1 MRSKAYE
8 KRRNWESYKKNYK
21 RRVILSFKNMAL
33 GYKWW
38 KVKYMN
44 KLRYI
49 PGDLVYQKDDEG
61 HWNIRSLSALNL
73 ALINYKDIK
82 PIPLTSE
89 ILEKN
94 GWRKTKIYYKL
105 DLNNHQEVWAYENND
120 YTYDILV
127 GFKKDDILST
137 IKEGLKYVSELQN
150 ILFGLDLNYG
160 MEV

>member
-1 MRSKAYE
+1 MKH
-8 KRRNWESYKKNYK
+8 
-21 RRVILSFKNMAL
+21 
-33 GYKWW
+33 
-38 KVKYMN
+38 

-105 DLNNHQEVWAYENND
+105 DLNNHQEVWACENND

-150 ILFGLDLNYG
+150 ILFSLDLNYG

>member
-1 MRSKAYE
+1 
-8 KRRNWESYKKNYK
+8 
-21 RRVILSFKNMAL
+21 
-33 GYKWW
+33 
-38 KVKYMN
+38 MN

-89 ILEKN
+89 ILKKN

-105 DLNNHQEVWAYENND
+105 DLIIIEKYGLMKIM
-120 YTYDILV
+120 TIL
-127 GFKKDDILST
+127 T
-137 IKEGLKYVSELQN
+137 I
-150 ILFGLDLNYG
+150 F
-160 MEV
+160 

>member
-1 MRSKAYE
+1 
-8 KRRNWESYKKNYK
+8 
-21 RRVILSFKNMAL
+21 
-33 GYKWW
+33 
-38 KVKYMN
+38 MN

-61 HWNIRSLSALNL
+61 IRSLSALNL

-105 DLNNHQEVWAYENND
+105 DLNNHQEVWALEKYD

-150 ILFGLDLNYG
+150 ILFSLDLNYG

>member
-1 MRSKAYE
+1 
-8 KRRNWESYKKNYK
+8 
-21 RRVILSFKNMAL
+21 
-33 GYKWW
+33 
-38 KVKYMN
+38 MN

-89 ILEKN
+89 ILKKN

-105 DLNNHQEVWAYENND
+105 DLNNHQEVWACENND

-150 ILFGLDLNYG
+150 ILFGLDLNHE

>member
-1 MRSKAYE
+1 
-8 KRRNWESYKKNYK
+8 
-21 RRVILSFKNMAL
+21 
-33 GYKWW
+33 
-38 KVKYMN
+38 MN

-105 DLNNHQEVWAYENND
+105 DLNNHQEVWAYENHD
-120 YTYDILV
+120 YTGKL
-127 GFKKDDILST
+127 T
-137 IKEGLKYVSELQN
+137 ITSHLLIYLKFMLLAINSIRSKIKLW
-150 ILFGLDLNYG
+150 
-160 MEV
+160 

>member
-1 MRSKAYE
+1 
-8 KRRNWESYKKNYK
+8 
-21 RRVILSFKNMAL
+21 
-33 GYKWW
+33 
-38 KVKYMN
+38 MN

-82 PIPLTSE
+82 PISLTSE

-105 DLNNHQEVWAYENND
+105 DLNNNQEVWAYENHD

-150 ILFGLDLNYG
+150 ILFGLDLNHG

>member
-1 MRSKAYE
+1 
-8 KRRNWESYKKNYK
+8 
-21 RRVILSFKNMAL
+21 
-33 GYKWW
+33 
-38 KVKYMN
+38 MN

-94 GWRKTKIYYKL
+94 GWRKTKIYYNCPFYKRKCNECRHW
-105 DLNNHQEVWAYENND
+105 DEEKIECEMA
-120 YTYDILV
+120 ILEDRKIGV
-127 GFKKDDILST
+127 
-137 IKEGLKYVSELQN
+137 
-150 ILFGLDLNYG
+150 
-160 MEV
+160 